1 MGRKPGSEADAL
13 NKAFL
18 ATVRAATGVIRFG
31 LPFTR
36 WRAGLKGRRVLE
48 DFFRRELPAKRA
60 SQGDDLFTRLCHART
75 EDGEQFSDD
84 DIVNHM
90 IFVLMAA
97 HDTSTITL
105 SNMVY
110 QPARSEE
117 RSEGKEC
124 VSTFRTRWSPYH

>member
-75 EDGEQFSDD
+75 EDGEQFRTEEHKYELQS
-84 DIVNHM
+84 
-90 IFVLMAA
+90 LMRISYAVFC
-97 HDTSTITL
+97 L
-105 SNMVY
+105 
-110 QPARSEE
+110 
-117 RSEGKEC
+117 KKKK
-124 VSTFRTRWSPYH
+124 

>member
-48 DFFRRELPAKRA
+48 AFFRRELPAKRA
-60 SQGDDLFTRLCHART
+60 SQIDDLFTRLCHART
-75 EDGEQFSDD
+75 EDGEQLSDD
-84 DIVNHM
+84 DISTHL

-97 HDTSTITL
+97 HDTRTITHT
-105 SNMVY
+105 NKVY
-110 QPARSEE
+110 NLANPPHRPHPPPTQNPQ
-117 RSEGKEC
+117 
-124 VSTFRTRWSPYH
+124 T